1 MLTDKNAGRQAD
13 VKPAASPQK
22 AVKILFLVVFIDLLG
37 FGIMIPL
44 VPFYVERLGVG
55 PELITAILALYSLM
69 QFIVTPFWG
78 YVSDRIG
85 RRPVLLMCMAGHV
98 GAYVLLAFADTLTL
112 LVLARLLG
120 GFTAGNLAAAYAYI
134 TDITPPQERSRHL
147 GKISAAFGLGFVLG
161 PGLGGLLAG
170 TGDIADANFMRPALA
185 AAGLSALA
193 FLAIAAFLPESH
205 TRTAGDAAGPAR
217 RPALHEALGLVL
229 RRRTIAMMILL
240 CLIVIT
246 FAAMRESI
254 FSLWANH
261 QFGYNAA
268 TIGLFFSFNGVIIT
282 LVQFFAMGPLTARY
296 GEHTLLMVGMGMYTL
311 CWIGLI
317 LAQGMVTLFMAMAA
331 SGVGTALFGTS
342 LQSLL
347 SRRAGAHERG
357 VVMGAYQSTS
367 SLGRF
372 FGQTVSGT
380 LYGQVGPN
388 APFALGA
395 LAMIPAFIIAFMIG
409 RRLQH
414 ETRVGD
420 AQAAGASARATVLH
434 SEAAEAAPMIES
446 RGERP

>member
-1 MLTDKNAGRQAD
+1 M
-13 VKPAASPQK
+13 KPAVDPRK
-22 AVKILFLVVFIDLLG
+22 AVTILFLVVFIDLLG

-55 PELITAILALYSLM
+55 PELITAILALYSLV

-78 YVSDRIG
+78 HLSDRLG
-85 RRPVLLMCMAGHV
+85 RRPVLLICMAGHI
-98 GAYVLLAFADTLTL
+98 GAYVMLAFADTLAML
-112 LVLARLLG
+112 ILSRILG
-120 GFTAGNLAAAYAYI
+120 GLTAGNLAASYAYI
-134 TDITPPQERSRHL
+134 TDITPPQDRARHL
-147 GKISAAFGLGFVLG
+147 GKISAAFGLGFVMG
-161 PGLGGLLAG
+161 PALGGLLAG

-185 AAGLSALA
+185 AASLSAVALVGI
-193 FLAIAAFLPESH
+193 LLFLPESH
-205 TRTAGDAAGPAR
+205 HPAR
-217 RPALHEALGLVL
+217 TTAARGAEAVARPGMREAVGLIL
-229 RRRTIAMMILL
+229 RRRTIALMIML

-282 LVQFFAMGPLTARY
+282 LIQFFGMGPLTARF
-296 GEHTLLMVGMGMYTL
+296 GEHALLMTGMFMYTL
-311 CWIGLI
+311 CWVGLIFAQSMIGLF
-317 LAQGMVTLFMAMAA
+317 AAMAA

-347 SRRAGAHERG
+347 SRRAGPQERG
-357 VVMGAYQSTS
+357 AVMGVYQSTS

-372 FGQTVSGT
+372 CGQTLSGT

-395 LAMIPAFIIAFMIG
+395 LAMIPAFVIAVVIG
-409 RRLQH
+409 RRLH
-414 ETRVGD
+414 
-420 AQAAGASARATVLH
+420 
-434 SEAAEAAPMIES
+434 AEKAAAPAADGALALD
-446 RGERP
+446 GEVTAGSVAGPRTGRQ